1 VTGHDQPA
9 VGIEDAT
16 YVVTGSWPFPLDMLR
31 RDGSRPATKDD
42 RLKIERLSGDHAH
55 DRDDFRKIEITLI
68 GPNRPDTSRWESFD
82 WAVPGDVEH
91 AFWKGERLRR
101 TREEALMRSA
111 LAKLDPEEK
120 ALVVSRIDGHRRL
133 H

>member
-1 VTGHDQPA
+1 
-9 VGIEDAT
+9 
-16 YVVTGSWPFPLDMLR
+16 MLR
-31 RDGSRPATKDD
+31 RDGSRAATEED

-55 DRDDFRKIEITLI
+55 DRDDFRKVEIALI
-68 GPNRPDTSRWESFD
+68 GPNRPSTARWESFD

-101 TREEALMRSA
+101 AKEEALMRSA
-111 LAKLDPEEK
+111 LSKLDPEEK
-120 ALVVSRIDGHRRL
+120 ALVVSRMGDHRRL

>member
-1 VTGHDQPA
+1 MTGHDQPA

-31 RDGSRPATKDD
+31 RDGSRPATEDD
-42 RLKIERLSGDHAH
+42 RL
-55 DRDDFRKIEITLI
+55 KIEITLI

-101 TREEALMRSA
+101 TKEEALMRSA